1 MTATKNRLSI
11 FCLVIM
17 FLLGGWLLFWNQEA
31 GAAPTGQ
38 VTVLVPTSFEMT
50 GGDPHTSTGDTAST
64 IISLLHDGLC
74 VKLVDGKIHPAIAK
88 SWSVEPNW
96 KFVTFK
102 LNRSAK
108 FHDGTPVTAEDV
120 KFSLDRVKRLKGY
133 FKPVFDKYIEQ
144 VEVVDPDTVKVY
156 LKMPMVGIFNIFA
169 KYIGI
174 VPKHYVEKVG
184 DVAYAQKPIGAG
196 PFKALDIKQDVH
208 VKVEAVANH
217 YRKTP
222 NVKNLNLLFIAESA
236 TRYAMMKSGEADVS
250 WADPPTYMSIM
261 KDPTLKII
269 MSKYTYLRTLAFY
282 DLPFPEEKSPFLDLR
297 VRQAAAYA
305 IDYKG
310 ITQNVMHGTGEP
322 YGDILPP
329 YAIGYDPSIKP
340 WPYDPEKAKA
350 LLKEAGYPNGFDTM
364 ITSDEPVKDETVA
377 IAASLA
383 KVGIRAKVNIP
394 EHGIWTREI
403 HEKKLRGLGSHPGP
417 WWSGYSHPGLAL
429 DSHLGET
436 SNWVFYNK
444 PEIAKDV
451 SKLLLM
457 TDEKKMVPL
466 ARQISKQYRENL
478 VRANLWTLNIPFVTG
493 PRVKYWQNPPGEIFT
508 SRYEFLELK

>member
-1 MTATKNRLSI
+1 M
-11 FCLVIM
+11 
-17 FLLGGWLLFWNQEA
+17 
-31 GAAPTGQ
+31 
-38 VTVLVPTSFEMT
+38 PTSFEMT

-88 SWSVEPNW
+88 SWTVEPNW

-108 FHDGTPVTAEDV
+108 FHDNTPVTAEDV
-120 KFSLDRVKRLKGY
+120 KYSLDRVKRLKGY
-133 FKPVFDKYIEQ
+133 FKPVFDKYIDR

-156 LKMPMVGIFNIFA
+156 LKMPMVGIFSIFA

-236 TRYAMMKSGEADVS
+236 TRYAMIKSGEADVS
-250 WADPPTYMSIM
+250 WADSPTYMSIL

-282 DLPFPEEKSPFLDLR
+282 DLAFPEEKSPFLNLR

-322 YGDILPP
+322 YGTSSALCHRIR
-329 YAIGYDPSIKP
+329 SIHQ
-340 WPYDPEKAKA
+340 A
-350 LLKEAGYPNGFDTM
+350 LALRSCKSQGPAQRSRIPQRIRHRDNQRRAGQGRDSGHFRQ
-364 ITSDEPVKDETVA
+364 
-377 IAASLA
+377 LG
-383 KVGIRAKVNIP
+383 KVGIRPGQHPGARNL
-394 EHGIWTREI
+394 GSGDTREKV
-403 HEKKLRGLGSHPGP
+403 ER
-417 WWSGYSHPGLAL
+417 PGLASRAL
-429 DSHLGET
+429 VGGLFTPG
-436 SNWVFYNK
+436 
-444 PEIAKDV
+444 IV
-451 SKLLLM
+451 S
-457 TDEKKMVPL
+457 
-466 ARQISKQYRENL
+466 
-478 VRANLWTLNIPFVTG
+478 G
-493 PRVKYWQNPPGEIFT
+493 
-508 SRYEFLELK
+508 

>member
-1 MTATKNRLSI
+1 
-11 FCLVIM
+11 
-17 FLLGGWLLFWNQEA
+17 
-31 GAAPTGQ
+31 
-38 VTVLVPTSFEMT
+38 
-50 GGDPHTSTGDTAST
+50 
-64 IISLLHDGLC
+64 
-74 VKLVDGKIHPAIAK
+74 
-88 SWSVEPNW
+88 
-96 KFVTFK
+96 
-102 LNRSAK
+102 
-108 FHDGTPVTAEDV
+108 
-120 KFSLDRVKRLKGY
+120 
-133 FKPVFDKYIEQ
+133 
-144 VEVVDPDTVKVY
+144 
-156 LKMPMVGIFNIFA
+156 
-169 KYIGI
+169 
-174 VPKHYVEKVG
+174 
-184 DVAYAQKPIGAG
+184 
-196 PFKALDIKQDVH
+196 
-208 VKVEAVANH
+208 
-217 YRKTP
+217 
-222 NVKNLNLLFIAESA
+222 
-236 TRYAMMKSGEADVS
+236 
-250 WADPPTYMSIM
+250 
-261 KDPTLKII
+261 

-282 DLPFPEEKSPFLDLR
+282 DLAFPEEKSPFLDLR

-329 YAIGYDPSIKP
+329 YATGYDPSIKP

-436 SNWVFYNK
+436 SPWVFYNK

-466 ARQISKQYRENL
+466 GPQDIEG
-478 VRANLWTLNIPFVTG
+478 IP
-493 PRVKYWQNPPGEIFT
+493 
-508 SRYEFLELK
+508 